1 MSRIGLMPI
10 PVPQGVKVN
19 IKGSEV
25 TVEGSKGKL
34 VRLFHPDMS
43 IALKDGNL
51 LVARPSDNRNHRAL
65 HGLTRSLLANMV
77 EGVTKGFEKMLEL
90 SGVGYRA
97 QKAGDKI
104 SLQIGFSH
112 PVEFTP
118 PTGIEI
124 VLEGTNRLKIIGVDK
139 ELVGETAAQIR
150 AIRPVDSYKGKGV
163 KYAGEKLR
171 LKPGKAGKAALK
183 G

>member
-19 IKGSEV
+19 IKGNEV

-34 VRLFHPDMS
+34 VRSFHPDMS
-43 IALKDGNL
+43 ITLKDGSL
-51 LVARPSDNRNHRAL
+51 IVARPSDNRNHRAL
-65 HGLTRSLLANMV
+65 HGLTRSLLNNMV
-77 EGVTKGFEKMLEL
+77 EGVTKGFEKVLEL

-97 QKAGDKI
+97 QKAGNKV

-118 PTGIEI
+118 PAGVE
-124 VLEGTNRLKIIGVDK
+124 VMVEGTNRLRIVGIDK
-139 ELVGETAAQIR
+139 EAVGETAAQIR
-150 AIRPVDSYKGKGV
+150 ALRPVDSYKGKGV

>member
-19 IKGSEV
+19 IKGNEV

-51 LVARPSDNRNHRAL
+51 IVSRPSDNRNHRSL

-77 EGVTKGFEKMLEL
+77 EGVTKGFEKVLEL

-97 QKAGDKI
+97 QKAGNKL

-112 PVEFTP
+112 PVEFSQP
-118 PTGIEI
+118 AGVEI
-124 VLEGTNRLKIIGVDK
+124 LVEGTNRIKIISTDK

-150 AIRPVDSYKGKGV
+150 ALRPVDSYKGKGV

>member
-19 IKGSEV
+19 IKGNEV
-25 TVEGSKGKL
+25 TVEGGKGKL
-34 VRLFHPDMS
+34 VRLFHPDIS
-43 IALKDGNL
+43 ITLKDGNL
-51 LVARPSDNRNHRAL
+51 IVARPTDNRNHRAL
-65 HGLTRSLLANMV
+65 HGLTRSLLNNMV
-77 EGVTKGFEKMLEL
+77 EGVTKGFEKGLEL

-97 QKAGDKI
+97 QKAGNKL

-118 PTGIEI
+118 PAGVEI
-124 VLEGTNRLKIIGVDK
+124 VVEGTNRIKIIGSDK

-150 AIRPVDSYKGKGV
+150 ALRHVDSYKGKGV
-163 KYAGEKLR
+163 KYAGERLR

>member
-77 EGVTKGFEKMLEL
+77 EGVTKGFEKILEL

-124 VLEGTNRLKIIGVDK
+124 VVEGTNRVKIMGVDK

>member
-1 MSRIGLMPI
+1 VSRIGLMPI

-19 IKGSEV
+19 IRGNEV
-25 TVEGSKGKL
+25 TVEGTKGKL
-34 VRLFHPDMS
+34 VRLFHPDIS

-51 LVARPSDNRNHRAL
+51 IVSRPSDNRNHRAL

-77 EGVTKGFEKMLEL
+77 EGVTKGFEKVLEL
-90 SGVGYRA
+90 RGVGYRA
-97 QKAGDKI
+97 QKAGNKV

-112 PVEFTP
+112 PVEFSP
-118 PTGIEI
+118 PAGVEI
-124 VLEGTNRLKIIGVDK
+124 VVEGTNRLRIVGIDK
-139 ELVGETAAQIR
+139 EAVGETAAQIR
-150 AIRPVDSYKGKGV
+150 GLRPVDSYKGKGV
-163 KYAGEKLR
+163 KYADEKLR

>member
-1 MSRIGLMPI
+1 VSRIGLMPI

-19 IKGSEV
+19 IKGNEV
-25 TVEGSKGKL
+25 TVEGTKGKL

-51 LVARPSDNRNHRAL
+51 IVSRPSDNRNHRAL
-65 HGLTRSLLANMV
+65 HGLTRSLLNNMV
-77 EGVTKGFEKMLEL
+77 EGVTKGFEKGIEL

-97 QKAGDKI
+97 QKAGDKV

-118 PTGIEI
+118 PAGVEI
-124 VLEGTNRLKIIGVDK
+124 VVEGTNRLRIVGIDK
-139 ELVGETAAQIR
+139 EAVGETAAQIR
-150 AIRPVDSYKGKGV
+150 ALRPVDSYKGKGV

>member
-1 MSRIGLMPI
+1 VSRIGLMPI

-19 IKGSEV
+19 IKGNEV

-34 VRLFHPDMS
+34 VRLFHPDIS
-43 IALKDGNL
+43 VALKDGNL
-51 LVARPSDNRNHRAL
+51 IVARPTDNRNHRAL

-77 EGVTKGFEKMLEL
+77 EGVTKGFEKVLEL

-97 QKAGDKI
+97 QKAGNKL

-118 PTGIEI
+118 PAGVEI
-124 VLEGTNRLKIIGVDK
+124 VVEGTNRIKIIGTDK
-139 ELVGETAAQIR
+139 EAVGETAAQIR
-150 AIRPVDSYKGKGV
+150 ALRPVDSYKGKGV

-171 LKPGKAGKAALK
+171 LKPGKAGKTALK

>member
-1 MSRIGLMPI
+1 VSRIGLMPI

-19 IKGSEV
+19 IKGNEV
-25 TVEGSKGKL
+25 TVEGAKGKL

-43 IALKDGNL
+43 IALKDGSL
-51 LVARPSDNRNHRAL
+51 IVSRPSDNRNHRAL
-65 HGLTRSLLANMV
+65 HGLTRTLLNNMV
-77 EGVTKGFEKMLEL
+77 EGVTKGFEKVIEL

-97 QKAGDKI
+97 QKAGNKV

-118 PTGIEI
+118 PAGVEI
-124 VLEGTNRLKIIGVDK
+124 VVEGTNRIKIIGINK
-139 ELVGETAAQIR
+139 EVVGETAAQIR
-150 AIRPVDSYKGKGV
+150 ALRPVDSYKGKGV

>member
-1 MSRIGLMPI
+1 MPI

-34 VRLFHPDMS
+34 MRLFHPDIS

-51 LVARPSDNRNHRAL
+51 IVARPSDNRNHRAL

-77 EGVTKGFEKMLEL
+77 EGVTKGFEKVLEL

-97 QKAGDKI
+97 QKAGNKI

-112 PVEFTP
+112 PVDFTP
-118 PTGIEI
+118 PAGIEI
-124 VLEGTNRLKIIGVDK
+124 VVEGTNRVKIIGIDK

-163 KYAGEKLR
+163 KYAGERLR

>member
-77 EGVTKGFEKMLEL
+77 EGVTKGFEKVLEL

-124 VLEGTNRLKIIGVDK
+124 VVEGTNRVKIMGVDK

>member
-1 MSRIGLMPI
+1 VSRIGLMPI

-19 IKGSEV
+19 IKGNEV
-25 TVEGSKGKL
+25 TVEGTKGKL
-34 VRLFHPDMS
+34 VRLFHPDIS

-51 LVARPSDNRNHRAL
+51 MVSRPSDNRNHRAL

-77 EGVTKGFEKMLEL
+77 EGVTKGFEKVLEL

-97 QKAGDKI
+97 QKAGNKI

-112 PVEFTP
+112 PVEFMP
-118 PTGIEI
+118 PAGVEI
-124 VLEGTNRLKIIGVDK
+124 MVDGTNRLRIVGIDN
-139 ELVGETAAQIR
+139 EAVGETAAQIR
-150 AIRPVDSYKGKGV
+150 AMRPVDSYKGKGV